1 MKEKPGE
8 VEIRIC
14 FYSYESKSNDQKDF
28 SDIILVWSAFVD
40 YFPDLTF
47 FLQVPLIRTRTLL
60 QETRK
65 MRYNSSIPASI

>member
-28 SDIILVWSAFVD
+28 SDIILV
-40 YFPDLTF
+40 
-47 FLQVPLIRTRTLL
+47 
-60 QETRK
+60 
-65 MRYNSSIPASI
+65 